1 MIEKVILASPR
12 GFCAGVVRAI
22 DIVKIA
28 LEVFPKPVYVRKEI
42 VHNRHVVQELRSEG
56 AVFVDSLEDVPE
68 GKTVVFSAHGV
79 SPAVRVEAQIRN
91 LHVIDATCP
100 LVTKV
105 HLEAA
110 RYVRKG
116 YTVLLIGHTG
126 HDEVIGT
133 MGVSETNISLVTC
146 MEDVGK
152 LDLSPEGKVA
162 YITQTTLSLFDTEEI
177 IRALKE
183 KFPLIEGP
191 PSADICYATQNRQ
204 IAVRDLAALSDLIL
218 VVGSRNSSNSN
229 RLVEEALK
237 RNTPSYLIDDHL
249 DVCPEWFNGVRTVG
263 VTSGASA
270 PDSLVTA
277 LVNWLSRDG
286 AKVEELVVQKENV
299 QFALP
304 QELEIAH
311 LA

>member
-1 MIEKVILASPR
+1 
-12 GFCAGVVRAI
+12 
-22 DIVKIA
+22 
-28 LEVFPKPVYVRKEI
+28 
-42 VHNRHVVQELRSEG
+42 
-56 AVFVDSLEDVPE
+56 
-68 GKTVVFSAHGV
+68 
-79 SPAVRVEAQIRN
+79 
-91 LHVIDATCP
+91 
-100 LVTKV
+100 
-105 HLEAA
+105 LEAA

-191 PSADICYATQNRQ
+191 PSVDICYATQNRQ